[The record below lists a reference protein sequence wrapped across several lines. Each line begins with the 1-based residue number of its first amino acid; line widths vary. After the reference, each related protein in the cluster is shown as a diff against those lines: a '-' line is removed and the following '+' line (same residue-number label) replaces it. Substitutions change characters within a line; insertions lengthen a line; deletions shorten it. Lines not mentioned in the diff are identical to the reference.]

1 MNRFYLKKLIV
12 TGGQHQS
19 SVIEF
24 NRGFNLI
31 IGPSNTGKSF
41 IMDCLDYAL
50 GATPSKRHP
59 SKVLDANNGYELISL
74 ELITQGGC
82 VTLNRKIGDS
92 KIEVIS
98 SDSSIEN
105 GCYSVSKQ
113 AKKNINSVFLSLLGI
128 DSDHKIL
135 SSEKGDTQKLSW
147 RTMLHFFFLR
157 QPDIARETSPLITP
171 GWNAPTP
178 SIATLLF
185 LLTGKDANNLQKQE
199 DPAISK
205 AKKKAL
211 LAYIQEKLDDLSK
224 QRAELEK
231 TVSQCE
237 IVDIPNVIKDLKRQ
251 LQQIQNHID
260 TAISKGHII
269 MSKIYDL
276 NGKLSECET
285 VIHNFSI
292 LHQQYQSDIHRLE
305 FIIDGSLASQNFP
318 KVAQCPFCNSKI
330 TTPPD
335 TKYIEASSVELKKI
349 KSHIEGLFK
358 AKDSVEKKKL
368 SVILNIKK
376 LEEQKNKIDLL
387 ISDELTPQLYKIQQE
402 LEEKMNFMRIS
413 GELEYLR
420 KNELQ
425 YKKELFDKETEEEPV
440 VTKRKIAD
448 FFDYNL
454 IHGFEEN
461 LIKVLT
467 ASRIGG
473 ADTARLNMQNFD
485 IEINGKSKLATM
497 GGGFCALLNTI
508 TTYAMSEYIIEQN
521 GYAPYFFVTDSSLT
535 QLSESEQIQ
544 KANTIKHNFIQYLV
558 DHALTRQVIMIEQ
571 KERMPFMP
579 EENPANGIHIIEFTG
594 DKYVGRY
601 GFLNDVFNAE

>member
-12 TGGQHQS
+12 AGGQHQS

-24 NRGFNLI
+24 NQGFNLI

-41 IMDCLDYAL
+41 IMDCLDYVL
-50 GATPSKRHP
+50 GATPSKTHP
-59 SKVLDANNGYELISL
+59 SKVIDANNGYDLISL
-74 ELITQGGC
+74 ELITQRGC

-105 GCYSVSKQ
+105 GRYSVSNQ

-199 DPAISK
+199 DPTISK
-205 AKKKAL
+205 ANKKAL

-231 TVSQCE
+231 TASQCE
-237 IVDIPNVIKDLKRQ
+237 IVDIPNVIKDLKKQ
-251 LQQIQNHID
+251 IQQIQNHID
-260 TAISKGHII
+260 TAISKGHFI

-318 KVAQCPFCNSKI
+318 KVSHCPFCNSKI

-335 TKYIEASSVELKKI
+335 TKYIEASSVELEKI

-358 AKDSVEKKKL
+358 AKGSVEKKKQ
-368 SVILNIKK
+368 SVLLNIKK
-376 LEEQKNKIDLL
+376 LEEQKNKINLL

-402 LEEKMNFMRIS
+402 LEEKMKFIRIS
-413 GELEYLR
+413 GELECLR

-425 YKKELFDKETEEEPV
+425 YKKELFDKETEEEPI

-467 ASRIGG
+467 ASKIGG

-508 TTYAMSEYIIEQN
+508 TTYAMSKYIIEQN
-521 GYAPYFFVTDSSLT
+521 GYAPYFFATDSSLT

-571 KERMPFMP
+571 KERMPFIP

-594 DKYVGRY
+594 DKYLGRY

>member
-12 TGGQHQS
+12 AGGQHQS

-24 NRGFNLI
+24 NQGFNPI

-41 IMDCLDYAL
+41 IMDCLDYVL
-50 GATPSKRHP
+50 GATPSKTHP
-59 SKVLDANNGYELISL
+59 SKVIDANNGYDLISL

-105 GCYSVSKQ
+105 GRYSVSNQ

-199 DPAISK
+199 DPTISK
-205 AKKKAL
+205 ANKKAL

-231 TVSQCE
+231 TASQCE
-237 IVDIPNVIKDLKRQ
+237 IVDIPNVIKDLKKQ
-251 LQQIQNHID
+251 IQQIQNHID
-260 TAISKGHII
+260 TAISKGHFI

-318 KVAQCPFCNSKI
+318 KVSHCPFCNSKI

-335 TKYIEASSVELKKI
+335 TKYIEASSVELEKI

-358 AKDSVEKKKL
+358 AKGSVEKKKQ
-368 SVILNIKK
+368 SVLLNIKK
-376 LEEQKNKIDLL
+376 LEEQKNKINLL

-402 LEEKMNFMRIS
+402 LEEKMKFIRIS
-413 GELEYLR
+413 GELECLR

-425 YKKELFDKETEEEPV
+425 YKKELFDKETEEEPI

-467 ASRIGG
+467 ASKIGG

-508 TTYAMSEYIIEQN
+508 TTYAMSKYIIEQN
-521 GYAPYFFVTDSSLT
+521 GYAPYFFCNRL
-535 QLSESEQIQ
+535 I
-544 KANTIKHNFIQYLV
+544 I
-558 DHALTRQVIMIEQ
+558 
-571 KERMPFMP
+571 
-579 EENPANGIHIIEFTG
+579 NPII
-594 DKYVGRY
+594 RI
-601 GFLNDVFNAE
+601 

>member
-1 MNRFYLKKLIV
+1 
-12 TGGQHQS
+12 
-19 SVIEF
+19 
-24 NRGFNLI
+24 
-31 IGPSNTGKSF
+31 
-41 IMDCLDYAL
+41 MDCLDYAL
-50 GATPSKRHP
+50 GATPGKRHP

-105 GCYSVSKQ
+105 GHYSVSNH

-135 SSEKGDTQKLSW
+135 SSEKGDSQKLSW

-211 LAYIQEKLDDLSK
+211 LTYIQEKLDDLSK

-260 TAISKGHII
+260 TAISKGHLI

-305 FIIDGSLASQNFP
+305 FIIDGSLASRNSP

-358 AKDSVEKKKL
+358 AKDSVEKR
-368 SVILNIKK
+368 S
-376 LEEQKNKIDLL
+376 
-387 ISDELTPQLYKIQQE
+387 
-402 LEEKMNFMRIS
+402 
-413 GELEYLR
+413 
-420 KNELQ
+420 
-425 YKKELFDKETEEEPV
+425 
-440 VTKRKIAD
+440 
-448 FFDYNL
+448 
-454 IHGFEEN
+454 
-461 LIKVLT
+461 
-467 ASRIGG
+467 
-473 ADTARLNMQNFD
+473 
-485 IEINGKSKLATM
+485 
-497 GGGFCALLNTI
+497 
-508 TTYAMSEYIIEQN
+508 
-521 GYAPYFFVTDSSLT
+521 
-535 QLSESEQIQ
+535 
-544 KANTIKHNFIQYLV
+544 
-558 DHALTRQVIMIEQ
+558 
-571 KERMPFMP
+571 
-579 EENPANGIHIIEFTG
+579 
-594 DKYVGRY
+594 
-601 GFLNDVFNAE
+601 

>member
-12 TGGQHQS
+12 AGGQHQS

-24 NRGFNLI
+24 NQGFNLI

-41 IMDCLDYAL
+41 IMDCLDYVL
-50 GATPSKRHP
+50 GATPSKTHP
-59 SKVLDANNGYELISL
+59 SKVIDANNGYELISL

-105 GCYSVSKQ
+105 GRYSVSNQ

-199 DPAISK
+199 DPTISK

-231 TVSQCE
+231 TASQCE
-237 IVDIPNVIKDLKRQ
+237 IVDIPNVIKDLKKQ
-251 LQQIQNHID
+251 IQQIQNHID
-260 TAISKGHII
+260 TAISKGHFI

-318 KVAQCPFCNSKI
+318 KVSHCPFCNSKI

-335 TKYIEASSVELKKI
+335 TKYIEASSVELEKI

-358 AKDSVEKKKL
+358 AKGSVEKKKQ
-368 SVILNIKK
+368 SVLLNIKK

-402 LEEKMNFMRIS
+402 LEEKMKFIRIS
-413 GELEYLR
+413 GELECLR

-425 YKKELFDKETEEEPV
+425 YKKELFDKET
-440 VTKRKIAD
+440 AL
-448 FFDYNL
+448 YN
-454 IHGFEEN
+454 FYATSEVDE
-461 LIKVLT
+461 
-467 ASRIGG
+467 AS
-473 ADTARLNMQNFD
+473 LH
-485 IEINGKSKLATM
+485 
-497 GGGFCALLNTI
+497 
-508 TTYAMSEYIIEQN
+508 
-521 GYAPYFFVTDSSLT
+521 
-535 QLSESEQIQ
+535 
-544 KANTIKHNFIQYLV
+544 KA
-558 DHALTRQVIMIEQ
+558 
-571 KERMPFMP
+571 
-579 EENPANGIHIIEFTG
+579 
-594 DKYVGRY
+594 
-601 GFLNDVFNAE
+601 

>member
-12 TGGQHQS
+12 AGGQHQS

-24 NRGFNLI
+24 NQGFNLI

-41 IMDCLDYAL
+41 IMDCLDYVL
-50 GATPSKRHP
+50 GATPSKTHP
-59 SKVLDANNGYELISL
+59 SKVIDANNGYDLISL
-74 ELITQGGC
+74 ELITQRGC

-105 GCYSVSKQ
+105 GRYSVSNQ

-199 DPAISK
+199 DPTISK
-205 AKKKAL
+205 ANKKAL

-231 TVSQCE
+231 TASQCE
-237 IVDIPNVIKDLKRQ
+237 IVDIPNVIKDLKKQ
-251 LQQIQNHID
+251 IQQIQNHID
-260 TAISKGHII
+260 TAISKGHFI

-318 KVAQCPFCNSKI
+318 KVSHCPFCNSKI

-335 TKYIEASSVELKKI
+335 TKYIEASSVELEKI

-358 AKDSVEKKKL
+358 AKGSVEKKKQ
-368 SVILNIKK
+368 SVLLNIKK
-376 LEEQKNKIDLL
+376 LEEQKNKINLL

-402 LEEKMNFMRIS
+402 LEEKMKFIRIS
-413 GELEYLR
+413 GELECLR

-425 YKKELFDKETEEEPV
+425 YKKELFDKETEEEPI

-467 ASRIGG
+467 ASKIGG

-508 TTYAMSEYIIEQN
+508 TTYAMSKYIIEQN
-521 GYAPYFFVTDSSLT
+521 GYAPYFFATDSSLT

-571 KERMPFMP
+571 KERMPFIP
-579 EENPANGIHIIEFTG
+579 EENPANGIHIIKFTG
-594 DKYVGRY
+594 DKYLGRY

>member
-12 TGGQHQS
+12 AGGQHQS

-24 NRGFNLI
+24 NQGFNLI

-41 IMDCLDYAL
+41 IMDCLDYVL
-50 GATPSKRHP
+50 GATPSKTHP
-59 SKVLDANNGYELISL
+59 SKVIDANNGYDLISL

-105 GCYSVSKQ
+105 GRYSVSNQ

-199 DPAISK
+199 DPTISK
-205 AKKKAL
+205 ANKKAL

-231 TVSQCE
+231 TASQCE
-237 IVDIPNVIKDLKRQ
+237 IVDIPNVIKDLKKQ
-251 LQQIQNHID
+251 IQQIQNHID
-260 TAISKGHII
+260 TAISKGHFI

-318 KVAQCPFCNSKI
+318 KVSHCPFCNSKI

-335 TKYIEASSVELKKI
+335 TKYIEASSVELEKI

-358 AKDSVEKKKL
+358 AKGSVEKKKQ
-368 SVILNIKK
+368 SVLLNIKK
-376 LEEQKNKIDLL
+376 LEEQKNKINLL

-402 LEEKMNFMRIS
+402 LEEKMKFIRIS
-413 GELEYLR
+413 GELECLR

-425 YKKELFDKETEEEPV
+425 YKKELFDKETEEEPI

-467 ASRIGG
+467 ASKIGG

-508 TTYAMSEYIIEQN
+508 TTYAMSKYIIEQN
-521 GYAPYFFVTDSSLT
+521 GYAPYFFATDSSLT

-571 KERMPFMP
+571 KERMPFIP

-594 DKYVGRY
+594 DKYLGRY

>member
-12 TGGQHQS
+12 AGGQHQS

-24 NRGFNLI
+24 NQGFNLI

-41 IMDCLDYAL
+41 IMDCLDYVL
-50 GATPSKRHP
+50 GATPTKTHP
-59 SKVLDANNGYELISL
+59 SKVIDANNGYELISL

-105 GCYSVSKQ
+105 GCYSVSNQ

-199 DPAISK
+199 DPTISK

-231 TVSQCE
+231 TASQCE
-237 IVDIPNVIKDLKRQ
+237 IVDIPNVIKDLKKQ
-251 LQQIQNHID
+251 IQQIQNHID
-260 TAISKGHII
+260 TAISKGHFI

-305 FIIDGSLASQNFP
+305 FIIDGSLESQNFP
-318 KVAQCPFCNSKI
+318 KVSHCPFCNSKI

-335 TKYIEASSVELKKI
+335 TKYIEASSVELEKI
-349 KSHIEGLFK
+349 KSHIKGLCK
-358 AKDSVEKKKL
+358 AKGSVEKKKQ
-368 SVILNIKK
+368 SVLLNIKK

-402 LEEKMNFMRIS
+402 LEEKMKFIRIS
-413 GELEYLR
+413 GELECLR

-467 ASRIGG
+467 ASKIGG

-508 TTYAMSEYIIEQN
+508 TTYAMSKYIIEQN
-521 GYAPYFFVTDSSLT
+521 GYAPYFFATDSSLT

-571 KERMPFMP
+571 KERMPFIP

-594 DKYVGRY
+594 DKYLGRY

>member
-1 MNRFYLKKLIV
+1 MNRFYLNKLIV
-12 TGGQHQS
+12 SGGQHQS
-19 SVIEF
+19 SIIEF
-24 NRGFNLI
+24 NPGFNLI

-50 GATPSKRHP
+50 GASPSKTHP

-74 ELITQGGC
+74 ELTTRGGS

-98 SDSSIEN
+98 SDPSIKN
-105 GCYSVSKQ
+105 GRYSVSNT

-128 DSDHKIL
+128 DSEHKIL
-135 SSEKGDTQKLSW
+135 SSENGNTQNLSW
-147 RTMLHFFFLR
+147 RTILHFFFLR
-157 QPDIARETSPLITP
+157 QADIARETSPLITP

-211 LAYIQEKLDDLSK
+211 LTYIQEKLDDLSK
-224 QRAELEK
+224 RRAELEK
-231 TVSQCE
+231 AASQCE
-237 IVDIPNVIKDLKRQ
+237 IVDIPNAIKELKKQ
-251 LQQIQNHID
+251 IQQIQNHID
-260 TAISKGHII
+260 TAVSKGHSI

-305 FIIDGSLASQNFP
+305 FIIDGSLASQKFP
-318 KVAQCPFCNSKI
+318 TVAHCPFCNSKI

-335 TKYIEASSVELKKI
+335 TKYIEASSVELKKT
-349 KSHIEGLFK
+349 KTHIEGLFK
-358 AKDSVEKKKL
+358 AKESVKKKRQGL
-368 SVILNIKK
+368 LLNIKK

-387 ISDELTPQLYKIQQE
+387 ISNELTPQLFNIQQE
-402 LEEKMNFMRIS
+402 LEEKMNFIRIS
-413 GELEYLR
+413 GELECLQQ
-420 KNELQ
+420 NELQ
-425 YKKELFDKETEEEPV
+425 YRKELFDKETEEDPV
-440 VTKRKIAD
+440 ITKRKIAD
-448 FFDYNL
+448 FFDYDL

-461 LIKVLT
+461 LIKILT
-467 ASRIGG
+467 ASKIGG
-473 ADTARLNMQNFD
+473 ANTARLNMQNFD
-485 IEINGKSKLATM
+485 IEINGKSKPATM

-521 GYAPYFFVTDSSLT
+521 GYAPYFFASDSSLT

-558 DHALTRQVIMIEQ
+558 EHALSRQVIMIEQ
-571 KERMPFMP
+571 KERMPFIP
-579 EENPANGIHIIEFTG
+579 KENPANGIHIIEFTG
-594 DKYVGRY
+594 NKYVGRY
-601 GFLNDVFNAE
+601 GFLNDVFNIE

>member
-12 TGGQHQS
+12 AGGQHQS

-24 NRGFNLI
+24 NQGFNLI

-41 IMDCLDYAL
+41 IMDCLDYVL
-50 GATPSKRHP
+50 GATPSKTHP
-59 SKVLDANNGYELISL
+59 SKVIDANNGYDLISL

-98 SDSSIEN
+98 SDPSIKN
-105 GCYSVSKQ
+105 GRYSVSNQ

-199 DPAISK
+199 DPTISK
-205 AKKKAL
+205 ANKKAL

-231 TVSQCE
+231 TASQCE
-237 IVDIPNVIKDLKRQ
+237 IVDIPNVIKDLKKQ
-251 LQQIQNHID
+251 IQQIQNHID
-260 TAISKGHII
+260 TAISKGHFI

-318 KVAQCPFCNSKI
+318 KVSHCPFCNSKI

-335 TKYIEASSVELKKI
+335 TKYIEASSVELEKI

-358 AKDSVEKKKL
+358 AKGSVEKKKQ
-368 SVILNIKK
+368 SVLLNIKK
-376 LEEQKNKIDLL
+376 LEEQKNKINLL

-402 LEEKMNFMRIS
+402 LEEKMKFIRIS
-413 GELEYLR
+413 GELECLR

-425 YKKELFDKETEEEPV
+425 YKKELFDKETEEEPI

-467 ASRIGG
+467 ASKIGG

-508 TTYAMSEYIIEQN
+508 TTYAMSKYIIEQN
-521 GYAPYFFVTDSSLT
+521 GYAPYFFATDSSLT

-571 KERMPFMP
+571 KERMPFIP

-594 DKYVGRY
+594 DKYLGRY